1 MAGREVHIIPATK
14 ERYTQAPINDEHKRK
29 VAAYARVS
37 TDFEEQQTSFDAQ
50 VDYYTN
56 YIKDHDGWEF
66 VGVYTDD
73 GISAT
78 STKHREGFNRMIS
91 DALAGKI
98 DLIITKS
105 VSRFARNT
113 VDSLQNIRNLKKHGV
128 ECYFE
133 KENIRTFDDKGELLI
148 TIMSSLAQEES
159 RSISQNCTWGQ
170 RKRFADGK
178 VSVAYSRFLGYDKG
192 EDGEWVIN
200 EEQAKVVRKIYR
212 LFLEGLSY
220 NAIAKRLTEQGIETP
235 GHKKNWAPLTVKGI
249 LTNEKYKGDAMLQKN
264 YTVDFL
270 TKKMKKN
277 EGELKRY
284 YLTDHHPA
292 IITKE
297 TFDLVQAEIE
307 RRSGKGRYSGVS
319 IFSSKI
325 RCADCG
331 EYFVPRVWHSNDP
344 YRKVI
349 WQCGYK
355 YKVKGKPCRT
365 PHFSEEEIKERFV
378 KAMNDYAKEKSG
390 RIDDLKE
397 MVKIVSDTSEL
408 EKKKQQAADE
418 VNATAG
424 LIQRAV
430 EENARKPLDQTE
442 YRKRYD
448 ELVTR
453 YEMAEAELNGL
464 RNQISSKKARATELR
479 KLIRETEKLGEVY
492 EFDAGMW
499 GVFVDEVIV
508 EQDGKMW
515 FKMKDWRIIEV

>member
-1 MAGREVHIIPATK
+1 M
-14 ERYTQAPINDEHKRK
+14 
-29 VAAYARVS
+29 AAYARVS

-50 VDYYTN
+50 VDYYTK
-56 YIKDHDGWEF
+56 YIKGHDGWEF
-66 VGVYTDD
+66 VRVYTDD

-78 STKHREGFNRMIS
+78 STKHREGFNQMIS
-91 DALAGKI
+91 DAIAGKI

-113 VDSLQNIRNLKKHGV
+113 VDSLQNIRNLKEHGV

-133 KENIRTFDDKGELLI
+133 KENIRTFDEKGELLI

-192 EDGEWVIN
+192 EDGEWIIN
-200 EEQAKVVRKIYR
+200 EEQAEVVREIYR

-220 NAIAKRLTEQGIETP
+220 NAIAKRLTVEGIETP
-235 GHKKNWAPLTVKGI
+235 GHKKKWAPLTVKGI

-292 IITKE
+292 IVTKE
-297 TFDLVQAEIE
+297 TFELVQAEVE
-307 RRSGKGRYSGVS
+307 RRSGKGQYSGVS

-325 RCADCG
+325 RCADCRG
-331 EYFVPRVWHSNDP
+331 YFVPKVWHSNDP

-349 WQCGYK
+349 WQCGNK

-378 KAMNDYAKEKSG
+378 KAMNSYARNKDE
-390 RIDDLKE
+390 RVDDIKE
-397 MVKIVSDTSEL
+397 MVKIISDTSEL
-408 EKKKQQAADE
+408 EAKEQEKAD
-418 VNATAG
+418 VMNVTAD

-448 ELVTR
+448 GLVAR
-453 YEMAEAELNGL
+453 YEKAKAELDEI
-464 RNQISSKKARATELR
+464 RDQISSKKARASELR
-479 KLIRETEKLGEVY
+479 KLIREALELGSKIT

-508 EQDGKMW
+508 ERDGKMR
-515 FKMKDWRIIEV
+515 FKMKDGTEVVE